1 MPQKRIANIRQR
13 TGVVW
18 KNASD
23 RILNSKGLSLAGK
36 TSYSEIMSDGL
47 VTLRH
52 YLPLKDEHGNEIKPT
67 HRVPL
72 VIVPPLA
79 VNMLIYDLFPTRSFV
94 RYFLARGYDVYLIDW
109 GRPSMRQTRYTLATY
124 IKDLM
129 PHYIAKIRER
139 SGQQELSLHGWS
151 LGGVMALTYTA
162 LFLDKNIKNLIIVG
176 SPIDTHQSGYMGK
189 AYQQIQR
196 GANWVR
202 GNTNFRLKKLPKSFF
217 HIHGWRNAIAF
228 KMTDPVGTA
237 RGYIELLKNLGDREF
252 IINHATSASFLN
264 DMQAYPGGVTQ
275 DLILRFW
282 IDNELSTGQMQ
293 FGDHV
298 AKLSDINCS
307 LLAVAGKGD
316 NMVTRDAVS
325 PLLNLVSSA
334 DKTFELVPGGHMG
347 IVSGSKAPDTVWPIT
362 ATWLATRSN

>member
-1 MPQKRIANIRQR
+1 MPQKRIANIRKR
-13 TGVVW
+13 SEIVW

-23 RILNSKGLSLAGK
+23 RILNSKSLSLAGR
-36 TSYSEIMSDGL
+36 TPYTDVLGDGL

-52 YLPLKDEHGNEIKPT
+52 YLPLNDENGNPIKPT

-79 VNMLIYDLFPTRSFV
+79 VNMLIYDLFPHRSFV
-94 RYFLARGYDVYLIDW
+94 RYFLNRGFDVYLIDW

-124 IKDLM
+124 IQELL
-129 PHYIAKIRER
+129 PQHLAKIRER
-139 SGQQELSLHGWS
+139 SGQQELSLYGWS
-151 LGGVMALTYTA
+151 LGGVLSLTYTA
-162 LFLDKNIKNLIIVG
+162 LFQDHHIKNIIIAG

-202 GNTNFRLKKLPKSFF
+202 GNTNFRIKQLPKSFF

-228 KMTDPVGTA
+228 KMTDPVGTVK
-237 RGYIELLKNLGDREF
+237 GYMELLKNLGDREF

-282 IDNELSTGQMQ
+282 IDNELSTGQMV
-293 FGDHV
+293 FGDKV
-298 AKLSDINCS
+298 AKLSDINSS
-307 LLAVAGKGD
+307 LLAIAGKGD
-316 NMVTRDAVS
+316 NLVTRDAVK
-325 PLLNLVSSA
+325 PVLNLVSST